1 MPLSIAELPLQLK
14 AVLKHFSKAKLA
26 VLIILMT
33 GSLAAFF
40 LLMSWSSKPEFIPI
54 YSNLSAEDAGDIIAY
69 LKENKIS
76 YKLTSS
82 GRVIQIPQNK
92 IYETRIEL
100 ASRGVPKGS
109 GIGFEVF
116 DNTKL
121 GMTEFVQNV
130 NYQRAL
136 QGELSRT
143 INGLSEVESSRVH
156 IVLPPKSLF
165 IDREEPASAS
175 VSLKLYRGRW
185 LSKDQI
191 QGIVHL
197 ISSSVSRLRPENV
210 TIVDSSGKLIAGSN
224 DENSTGKVTSDQLEF
239 QAKKEKSIENRVKSM
254 LESVLGQDK
263 AIVRVSCEL
272 DFMRQEKTEEMY
284 FPENQ
289 VVRSEKSFNEY
300 SNLPGSAAS
309 GVPGLSANVVQGKST
324 GNNKKS
330 NSSFQK
336 QDHTK
341 NYEIGKVTSHQVL
354 PIGKLKRLSVA
365 VIVDGKYQK
374 EIVGEGDESRS
385 EQRYVARTPEELAT
399 IEAIVKRAVNYDEAR
414 GDQIEVANISF
425 AANDWDDVEQDSQA
439 AGKVLKEY
447 SHVFRYAAAGLFVVL
462 SFFLVV
468 RPIIRWITSDD
479 IDNFQIIEQ
488 LPKTIAEL
496 EKEYEEDGE
505 RLPMVGQ
512 ATLMLSKEQENSLKL
527 IKEWIRDK

>member
-1 MPLSIAELPLQLK
+1 MAFSIADISSQFK
-14 AVLKHFSKAKLA
+14 AVFKHFSKAKLS
-26 VLIILMT
+26 VLVLLMT
-33 GSLAAFF
+33 ASLIAFF
-40 LLMSWSSKPEFIPI
+40 LLLNWSSKPEHLPI

-69 LKENKIS
+69 LKENKIP

-82 GRVIQIPQNK
+82 GKVIQIPQNK

-100 ASRGVPKGS
+100 ASRGLPRGS

-165 IDREEPASAS
+165 IDQDEPASAS
-175 VSLKLYRGRW
+175 VSLKLHQGRW

-197 ISSSVSRLRPENV
+197 ISSSVARLNPENV
-210 TIVDSSGKLIAGSN
+210 TIVDNSGKLLAGSN
-224 DENSTGKVTSDQLEF
+224 NDKEAGKITVDQLEF
-239 QAKKEKSIENRVKSM
+239 QDKKERSIENRVKSM

-272 DFMRQEKTEEMY
+272 DFIQQEKTEEMF

-300 SNLPGSAAS
+300 SKKPDSVPVGI
-309 GVPGLSANVVQGKST
+309 PGLAANVTKDKASQ
-324 GNNKKS
+324 NEINS
-330 NSSFQK
+330 NTSFQK
-336 QDHTK
+336 QDHTR
-341 NYEIGKVTSHQVL
+341 NFEIGKVTSHQIL

-365 VIVDGKYQK
+365 VIVDGTYKTEK
-374 EIVGEGDESRS
+374 IGEGDETIT
-385 EQRYVARTPEELAT
+385 EQRYTPRTPEEMTTLET
-399 IEAIVKRAVNYDEAR
+399 IVKRAVNYDEKR

-425 AANDWDDVEQDSQA
+425 AAGNLSEQQEYDSDV
-439 AGKVLKEY
+439 KTTLKEY
-447 SHVFRYAAAGLFVVL
+447 AYILKYAAAGIFVLF

-468 RPIIRWITSDD
+468 RPIIRWITSESIDD
-479 IDNFQIIEQ
+479 FQIIEQ

-496 EKEYEEDGE
+496 EKEYEEGSN
-505 RLPMVGQ
+505 LPMVGQ
-512 ATLMLSKEQENSLKL
+512 AALMLSKEQENSLKL
-527 IKEWIRDK
+527 IKEWIKDK

>member
-1 MPLSIAELPLQLK
+1 MPFSISEFPVQLK
-14 AVLKHFSKAKLA
+14 AFLKHFSKAKLA
-26 VLIILMT
+26 VLITLMA
-33 GSLAAFF
+33 GSLMAFF
-40 LLMSWSSKPEFIPI
+40 LLISWSSKPEFLPI
-54 YSNLSAEDAGDIIAY
+54 YTNLSAEDAGEIIAY
-69 LKENKIS
+69 LKENKIP

-82 GRVIQIPQNK
+82 GKVIQVSQNK

-100 ASRGVPKGS
+100 ASRGLPRGS

-165 IDREEPASAS
+165 IEQDEPASAS

-185 LSKDQI
+185 LGKDQI

-197 ISSSVSRLRPENV
+197 VSSSVSRLRPENV
-210 TIVDSSGKLIAGSN
+210 TILDNSGKLLAGSR
-224 DENSTGKVTSDQLEF
+224 DENTAGKMIVDQLEF
-239 QAKKEKSIENRVKSM
+239 QDKKERSLENRVRSM

-272 DFMRQEKTEEMY
+272 DFIQQEKTEEMF

-289 VVRSEKSFNEY
+289 VIRSEKLLNEY
-300 SNLPGSAAS
+300 SKRPDSSPS
-309 GVPGLSANVVQGKST
+309 GIPGLAANVVEDKSD
-324 GNNKKS
+324 KS
-330 NSSFQK
+330 VKISSNSFQK
-336 QDHTK
+336 QDNTR

-354 PIGKLKRLSVA
+354 PFGKLKRLSVA
-365 VIVDGKYQK
+365 VIVDGTYKK
-374 EIVGEGDESRS
+374 EVVDEAIDTRP
-385 EQRYVARTPEELAT
+385 EKLYMPRTKEEMAKL
-399 IEAIVKRAVNYDEAR
+399 EVIVKRAVNYNEQR

-425 AANDWDDVEQDSQA
+425 ADNNLADINEGDYSF
-439 AGKVLKEY
+439 GKVFKEY
-447 SHVFRYAAAGLFVVL
+447 SYILKYAAAGLFVLL

-468 RPIIRWITSDD
+468 RPIILWITSDSFD
-479 IDNFQIIEQ
+479 DFQIFEQ

-496 EKEYEEDGE
+496 EKEYEKEGDN
-505 RLPMVGQ
+505 LPMVGQ
-512 ATLMLSKEQENSLKL
+512 ATLMLSREQENSLKL
-527 IKEWIRDK
+527 IKEWIKDK

>member
-1 MPLSIAELPLQLK
+1 MAFSISEFPAQLK
-14 AVLKHFSKAKLA
+14 AFFKHFSRAKLA
-26 VLIILMT
+26 VLITLMT
-33 GSLAAFF
+33 GSLIAF
-40 LLMSWSSKPEFIPI
+40 LLVMSWSSKPEFLPI
-54 YSNLSAEDAGDIIAY
+54 YTNLSAEDAGEIIAY
-69 LKENKIS
+69 LKQSKIP

-82 GRVIQIPQNK
+82 GQVIQIPQNK

-100 ASRGVPKGS
+100 ASKGLPRGS

-165 IDREEPASAS
+165 IDQEEPASAS
-175 VSLKLYRGRW
+175 VSLKLYKGRW

-210 TIVDSSGKLIAGSN
+210 TIVDNSGKLLAGSR
-224 DENSTGKVTSDQLEF
+224 DEDTAGKITVDQLEF
-239 QAKKEKSIENRVKSM
+239 QDKKERSLENRVKSM

-272 DFMRQEKTEEMY
+272 DFIQQEKTEEMFY
-284 FPENQ
+284 PENQ

-300 SNLPGSAAS
+300 SNKPGSSPA
-309 GVPGLSANVVQGKST
+309 GIPGLAANVVE
-324 GNNKKS
+324 KKS
-330 NSSFQK
+330 KNNTTDGNTSFQK
-336 QDHTK
+336 QDQTR
-341 NYEIGKVTSHQVL
+341 NYEIGKVISRQVL

-365 VIVDGKYQK
+365 VIVDGTYKT
-374 EIVGEGDESRS
+374 ETVGEGTEAVS
-385 EQRYVARTPEELAT
+385 EKRYIPRTKEELS
-399 IEAIVKRAVNYDEAR
+399 ILEAIVKRAVNYNEQR

-425 AANDWDDVEQDSQA
+425 AANSWTDIDEEETKISTTV
-439 AGKVLKEY
+439 KEY
-447 SHVFRYAAAGLFVVL
+447 SYILKYAAAGLFVLL

-468 RPIIRWITSDD
+468 RPIIRWITSDVMD
-479 IDNFQIIEQ
+479 DFQIFEQ

-496 EKEYEEDGE
+496 EKEYEQEGE
-505 RLPMVGQ
+505 NLPMVGQ

-527 IKEWIRDK
+527 IREWIKDK